1 MNRFLRKLKDQLHF
15 LDEKERD
22 KIVSDYRKQIE
33 KAKASGKSEREA
45 VKSIGTIPKIVKKIC
60 QERNL
65 NYEYCVR
72 ETSFEKNV
80 NSISVMVANFIRDII
95 KIMRKIKLEANL
107 EGFLEMLIKV
117 IVLLFAFVILKL
129 PFMLLDQLARLINR
143 FVFYPF
149 NDTFDLVTGTII
161 SLAYLVVC
169 VILAVKAFGNFRV
182 RDRKVA
188 KEEDIEKVDK
198 EYNWLEVIIR
208 VVIYIVVLLPLILL
222 TIVDLFLLVESAYLV
237 ARGIDLIG
245 IPIMLA
251 GLFGLLCTLVGTIK
265 DSMNHRRKSYLF
277 AIFVSILVF
286 ITGIILTVFNFSKFK
301 YPSTLDNS
309 SIKAKTD
316 EINIKLNEEDT
327 KIYVNYGN
335 YELLLDNNLEDNE
348 IRAEVT
354 YYDTYVDVIYDQM
367 KEENQNCLVFQT
379 ENDEKINYANITE
392 NVVKDLKKGYVFNY
406 SNVKRMKLKI
416 YANDTTKTNLEEA
429 AKEEEKKE

>member
-22 KIVSDYRKQIE
+22 KIVNDYRKQIE
-33 KAKASGKSEREA
+33 KAKASGKSERDA

-60 QERNL
+60 QDRNL
-65 NYEYCVR
+65 DYEYCVR

-80 NSISVMVANFIRDII
+80 NSISV
-95 KIMRKIKLEANL
+95 KIKLETNL
-107 EGFLEMLIKV
+107 EGFLEMVIKV

-129 PFMLLDQLARLINR
+129 PFMLLDQLASLINR

-169 VILAVKAFGNFRV
+169 IILAVKAFGNFRV
-182 RDRKVA
+182 RNRKVA
-188 KEEDIEKVDK
+188 KEEELEKVDK
-198 EYNWLEVIIR
+198 EYNWLEIIIR

-309 SIKAKTD
+309 SIKAKT
-316 EINIKLNEEDT
+316 EEVTIKLDEEDT
-327 KIYVNYGN
+327 KVYVNYGN
-335 YELLLDNNLEDNE
+335 YELLLDNNLDDNE

-354 YYDTYVDVIYDQM
+354 YYDTYVDVIYNQK
-367 KEENQNCLVFQT
+367 KEKDQNCLIFQT
-379 ENDEKINYANITE
+379 ENDEKINYMSITE
-392 NVVKDLKKGYVFNY
+392 NVVKDLKKGYIFNY

-416 YANDTTKTNLEEA
+416 YANDTTKANLEEA